1 MFSLPRVTWADIAEA
16 DLPHLSGLLSR
27 SMIAQLSPRTAGSRT
42 AAADGYA
49 TIGAGNRADGVADEL
64 LGGYAM
70 DRTERVD
77 GRYAYQAY
85 RARVGEPADGD
96 VLHLGIAEVRSA
108 NEQGRYDAAPGALGS
123 ALHRA
128 GHSTAVIGNADSSGV
143 FHRSAALAMMDRR
156 GVVDGG
162 TVSTGLITADP
173 TAPYGFSMNQAAAV
187 QAFETAWRTH
197 DVTLVEAS
205 DLERVDTFAP
215 LALPEAWQKLRRDA
229 LVEADRLLG
238 ELLTRV
244 DLDRDLVMVMS
255 PAAPSAGEELGVFGM
270 AGPGVRPGVA
280 VSGTTRRNSY
290 LTLPDIAPTV
300 LERLGVAV
308 PPEIT
313 GTPVKLG
320 EARPVDQELMSGYAR
335 ANEVAVFR
343 DRVTTPVTVVFIVL
357 QLLAYVLAAL
367 LLVLRGRVLR
377 GRLVSRGRRRP
388 GSRWRPTTRILLLTV
403 LALPTTTFL
412 SGLLPYDWLG
422 PAGYV
427 ATLIVAAAGLAAG
440 SVWLGWALRRV
451 LPAAA
456 PMLPPLAIIAVTWV
470 TMIIDVLFYNGRLQ
484 LDTVF
489 GYSPIVAGRFSGYGN
504 FAFSLVAICA
514 VIIVTGGWA
523 ITALSRR
530 RSAEARPSPTAA
542 APEASPADAGASPA
556 EASPADAEAR
566 SGGAAGN
573 REATWQPNRRWK
585 AAALVVAALV
595 LGFTVVVDGYPAYGS
610 DIGGVLAAV
619 PSFALVLLL
628 LAGVTITWRRLALV
642 GVVTVAT
649 IGAFAAVDLTRPVE
663 QRTHLGRMVE
673 RMDGTGGVLTIVE
686 RKLLANLN
694 ILTSSI
700 WTWVVPIA
708 AAFLIVLSLRRLDAL
723 GSLRR
728 EIPGMVA
735 CLWGAAV
742 VAALGFALNDSG
754 IAVPAMMST
763 MLLPYLGYLVL
774 REPIEALDGA
784 DPGTTGET
792 PDPGG
797 TMPEQQ
803 PAPEP
808 APQT

>member
-1 MFSLPRVTWADIAEA
+1 A

-300 LERLGVAV
+300 LERLGAAV

-530 RSAEARPSPTAA
+530 SSRH
-542 APEASPADAGASPA
+542 
-556 EASPADAEAR
+556 
-566 SGGAAGN
+566 
-573 REATWQPNRRWK
+573 WK
-585 AAALVVAALV
+585 AVALVVAALV

-700 WTWVVPIA
+700 WTWVVPFA
-708 AAFLIVLSLRRLDAL
+708 AAFLIVLSLRRFDAL
-723 GSLRR
+723 GPLRR
-728 EIPGMVA
+728 RVPGMRA

-742 VAALGFALNDSG
+742 VALLGFALNDSG

-763 MLLPYLGYLVL
+763 ILLPYLAYLIF
-774 REPIEALDGA
+774 RWNDDEA
-784 DPGTTGET
+784 PT
-792 PDPGG
+792 
-797 TMPEQQ
+797 
-803 PAPEP
+803 
-808 APQT
+808 QT